1 MIIIVKEKNLCLFAK
16 SSKWMTSYQN
26 AGDSHEMKER
36 AELNS
41 TSDFKRLVC
50 SPIAQVVLIF

>member
-1 MIIIVKEKNLCLFAK
+1 
-16 SSKWMTSYQN
+16 MTSYQN